1 MARWFL
7 ALSAGLVLAMAAG
20 AWAPAL
26 RAQAIEVDMS
36 KLKDEQVVRLD
47 ELVVSGARDNDEN
60 YDTTGMGGP
69 DAELE
74 EAPFAD
80 ELIAGDARQQEEF
93 DIEITNELQLASGV
107 SPADLATAVNR
118 VNLRGF
124 PTPRLR
130 NGFSQTG
137 IPEIPNVMQTQLIQG
152 PIISVTG
159 RAAPGGIQDF
169 ITGRPY
175 GRSRTTFSAMTT
187 SYGTRDVRIEE
198 TAPIV
203 PKKYWQRV
211 SAGWR
216 ETEGPMS
223 FARTRT
229 RYANAQFTLKHSRA
243 ASTMVSFD
251 FLDMSGNPA
260 TGVPEYRE
268 TTGGKIIGPYLPL
281 ATFNSFGPNASV
293 YKRLSALS
301 ILHDAQLSRRIALR
315 ASLFGYNRYTLDD
328 RFSVG
333 QYIIN
338 DDRYGGRY
346 TGKMGGE
353 REPRRIEQPLSA
365 VIASAEVTARL
376 ALRRTDHKITLRVE
390 HTRMSYSR
398 IERTLTTADRRAQ
411 PADVL
416 TFDPYAP
423 NYYRPAYS
431 DELYSRFITNRDE
444 TTAFTSIAASE
455 RVAFWRGK
463 LVGTLGARFDVVDVE
478 VADHRPGAAQPL
490 VNDRVTEITWHGG
503 ANYVVRP
510 GRLLLFVGTS
520 KAFEPS
526 TRVDERTGRVQG
538 NETTFGYE
546 AGLKGLFLKRRLG
559 ATLLLF
565 QYFNQNISRRNLL
578 YNDPIQDADHSQ
590 PQLRA
595 AGEERFTGGS
605 LDLKADIA
613 PGFMV
618 IARAAFIEPITTKSP
633 DYPEEI
639 GRVLT
644 RMPETT
650 IGVTA
655 RYTFPKK
662 APSLLANLS
671 TSVTLTHI
679 SDFVAYYENASRHY
693 LAYPSNTLVTLSVY
707 RTWTFGNSKRPMRH
721 TLGASV
727 RNLFDRD
734 QLYSLARPGQSRAL
748 TLSYRFTW

>member
-1 MARWFL
+1 
-7 ALSAGLVLAMAAG
+7 
-20 AWAPAL
+20 
-26 RAQAIEVDMS
+26 MS
-36 KLKDEQVVRLD
+36 KLQDEQVVNLD
-47 ELVVSGARDNDEN
+47 ELVVGGSRENDEN
-60 YDTTGMGGP
+60 YDMTGMGGS
-69 DAELE
+69 DAELQD
-74 EAPFAD
+74 APFAD
-80 ELIAGDARQQEEF
+80 ELIAGDAREQEDF
-93 DIEITNELQLASGV
+93 DVEITNELQLASGV

-169 ITGRPY
+169 ITGRPF
-175 GRSRTTFSAMTT
+175 GRPRTMFFAMAT
-187 SYGTRDVRIEE
+187 SYGIRDVRIEE
-198 TAPIV
+198 TTPIV

-223 FARTRT
+223 YARTRT
-229 RYANAQFTLKHSRA
+229 RYANAQFTLKHGRA
-243 ASTMVSFD
+243 ASTMLSFD

-268 TTGGKIIGPYLPL
+268 KITGKIIGPYLPL
-281 ATFNSFGPNASV
+281 ATFNSFGPSASV
-293 YKRLSALS
+293 YKRLSAIS
-301 ILHDAQLSRRIALR
+301 VLHDSQVSRRIALR
-315 ASLFGYNRYTLDD
+315 AGLFAYNRYTLDD

-333 QYIIN
+333 QYIIE
-338 DDRYGGRY
+338 DDRYGGKY

-365 VIASAEVTARL
+365 VIASVETTARL

-390 HTRMSYSR
+390 HTRTDYSR
-398 IERTLTTADRRAQ
+398 IERTLNTADRRAQ

-423 NYYRPAYS
+423 NYYRPEYS
-431 DELYSRFITNRDE
+431 DALYSRFITNRDE
-444 TTAFTSIAASE
+444 ATSFTSITASE
-455 RVAFWRGK
+455 RIALWRGK
-463 LVGTLGARFDVVDVE
+463 IVATAGARFDMVDIE

-490 VNDRVTEITWHGG
+490 INDRVTELTWHGG

-510 GRLLLFVGTS
+510 GGLLFFAGVS

-546 AGLKGLFLKRRLG
+546 AGLKGLFLKRRLA

-605 LDLKADIA
+605 LDLKANITT
-613 PGFMV
+613 GFM
-618 IARAAFIEPITTKSP
+618 IMARAAFIEPITTKSP

-655 RYTFPKK
+655 RYMFPKK
-662 APSLLANLS
+662 APKLLANLS
-671 TSVTLTHI
+671 TSLTLTHI
-679 SDFVAYYENASRHY
+679 GDFVAYYENTSRHY
-693 LAYPSNTLVTLSVY
+693 LAYPSNTLVSLSVY
-707 RTWTFGNSKRPMRH
+707 RTWTFGDRKRIMRH
-721 TLGASV
+721 TLAATV
-727 RNLFDRD
+727 RNLLDRD
-734 QLYSLARPGQSRAL
+734 QLYSLARPGQGPGL
-748 TLSYRFTW
+748 TLSYRFNW